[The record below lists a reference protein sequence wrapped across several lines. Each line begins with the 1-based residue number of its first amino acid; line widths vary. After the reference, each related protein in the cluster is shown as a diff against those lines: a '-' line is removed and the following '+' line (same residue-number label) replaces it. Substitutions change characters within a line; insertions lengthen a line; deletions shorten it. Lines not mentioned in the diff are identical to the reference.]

1 MAKMTL
7 KMLKLLPDNEMNV
20 AGMLEWRRNEPKE
33 FSFDDHVTGAQTN
46 LRRTARPVIR
56 LRPKFRHEIQVEAEH
71 EGRQSDRSE
80 SLSGWPQRLRGQSE
94 GREEAEA
101 DGANED
107 ARQVAQKRGVRNHD
121 LKETWIKKILLV
133 HCSCLGWF
141 HRLAESFCTLRTEEM
156 KEAGNR
162 WCR

>member
-33 FSFDDHVTGAQTN
+33 LSFDDHVTGAQTN

-107 ARQVAQKRGVRNHD
+107 ARQVAQKRGVRYHD
-121 LKETWIKKILLV
+121 LQETWIKKVSSSSLQLPWVISSLSGIILYTKNWRKLV
-133 HCSCLGWF
+133 IDDA
-141 HRLAESFCTLRTEEM
+141 R
-156 KEAGNR
+156 
-162 WCR
+162 